1 MRLGIASDWK
11 SRWFNLR
18 DYRELL
24 RQDVRIRELVMKKFA
39 KMAIKNVEIER
50 SGNKITVIIHTARPG
65 LIIGRGGVGIE
76 QMEQLLRKSLT
87 DETVDKKPEKF
98 LLKLDVKEVTRPD
111 SHAALVA
118 QNVASQLEKRMPFR
132 RVMKQAIEKSMQE
145 KDVEGIKIVVAGRL
159 GGAEIARNEKLSRGR
174 LPLQTLRANVD
185 FAREN
190 AYTTFG
196 VIGVKVWIYKG
207 EVFKEDK
214 SKNNL
219 SS

>member
-1 MRLGIASDWK
+1 MRLGIVSDWK

-18 DYRELL
+18 HYREML
-24 RQDVRIRELVMKKFA
+24 RQDVRIRDLVMKKFA
-39 KMAIKNVEIER
+39 KMAIKKVEIER

-76 QMEQLLRKSLT
+76 QMEQLLRKSLAE
-87 DETVDKKPEKF
+87 ETVDGKSEKF
-98 LLKLDVKEVTRPD
+98 LLKLDVKEVARPD

-118 QNVASQLEKRMPFR
+118 QNIASQLEKRMPFR
-132 RVMKQAIEKSMQE
+132 RAMKQAIEKAMQE

-174 LPLQTLRANVD
+174 LPLQTLRADVD
-185 FAREN
+185 FSREN

-207 EVFKEDK
+207 EVFKEEK
-214 SKNNL
+214 SKNN
-219 SS
+219 SSS